1 MSQARGHFPLMPAA
15 PLVHAICFIFTK
27 CLTMQGS
34 HDALWCRTRA
44 KQEADAADDL
54 QRDLARIEELTVEI
68 RCVSCYMF
76 RFSIVAFIK
85 KGLPGFTWFILA
97 VATCALVF
105 AFVRLH
111 MQQFYMVQ
119 LWCLVTPRYAHCTN
133 CYM

>member
-44 KQEADAADDL
+44 KQDADAADDL

-76 RFSIVAFIK
+76 RFSIVAVKK
-85 KGLPGFTWFILA
+85 KGLPGFAWFILA
-97 VATCALVF
+97 VAAYALVF
-105 AFVRLH
+105 AFVT
-111 MQQFYMVQ
+111 FTCNNSV
-119 LWCLVTPRYAHCTN
+119 WFKSGVW
-133 CYM
+133 